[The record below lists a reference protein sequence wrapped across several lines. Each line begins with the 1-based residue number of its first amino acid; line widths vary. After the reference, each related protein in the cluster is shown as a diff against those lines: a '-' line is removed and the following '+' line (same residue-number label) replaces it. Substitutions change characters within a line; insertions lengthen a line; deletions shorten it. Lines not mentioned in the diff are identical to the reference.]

1 MSRMSKKVTI
11 KGRASFDF
19 TCTLEIIGDDKIDVV
34 YNMMDHE
41 IVEDLQYSSGFIKTN
56 EKITVISIEE

>member
-1 MSRMSKKVTI
+1 MSKMSKKVTI